1 MSTCPA
7 NIGAVPV
14 FRPSLSC
21 DRMGKAKKQLTNER
35 RAKRLGTGEGIAP
48 SKGKSGGMPGW
59 AFMVSGAVLLAAV
72 IIAAAFVVTRGSS
85 SASAQT
91 SSVVQD
97 RLTHSKID
105 FVAAGTWPP
114 NYSNLDAALTKLGIS
129 PANEVNPVVHYHW
142 HITVYAGGKKIVVPR
157 NIGLQNPPAMSSEIH
172 THSIQVDKHS
182 GIIHVESPNANFRAT
197 VLQLFDVWGV
207 YATNNCLGGYC
218 NGVKVY
224 VNGKL
229 SPKGLETKPGEH
241 DAVTVVAGR
250 LPPGVKPDVKFT
262 GFTPGE

>member
-1 MSTCPA
+1 M
-7 NIGAVPV
+7 G
-14 FRPSLSC
+14 PSLSC

-35 RAKRLGTGEGIAP
+35 RARRLGTGEGIAP
-48 SKGKSGGMPGW
+48 TKPKGRGGGMPGW

-72 IIAAAFVVTRGSS
+72 IIAAAFVVTRGGSS
-85 SASAQT
+85 SAAQT

-105 FVAAGTWPP
+105 FVAEGTWPP
-114 NYSNLDAALTKLGIS
+114 NYTNLTAALQKLNLS
-129 PANEVNPVVHYHW
+129 PANEVNPLVHYHW
-142 HITVYAGGKKIVVPR
+142 HITIYAGGRKIVVPR

-172 THSIQVDKHS
+172 THSVATDRKS
-182 GIIHVESPNANFRAT
+182 GIIHVESPDANFRAT

-207 YATNNCLGGYC
+207 YATNKCLGGYC

-229 SPKGLETKPGEH
+229 SPQGLLTKPGEH
-241 DAVTVVAGR
+241 DAVTVVAGS
-250 LPPGVKPDVKFT
+250 LPPGVKPDTKFT
-262 GFTPGE
+262 GFSPGE